1 MDFHSKTVKET
12 AKILG
17 TSLTKGLEPNEVVN
31 RLKEYGKNKL
41 SQAKKTPII
50 IQFLNQFKDF
60 MVIILIISAIV
71 SAVAEKVSGGNNYI
85 DSIIII
91 VIVVF
96 NGIIGMLQESKA
108 NHALEKL
115 KEMSQPEITVIRSGS
130 PITVPVEDIVKG
142 DLVELVQG
150 EYVPADC
157 RIIEANALQTDESSL
172 TGEST
177 SCTKTTDIYPE
188 NTPLADRGN
197 MAYMG
202 TIVVQGHGKAI
213 ITATGTDTQV
223 GHISK
228 MLDTTPVQTTPL
240 QKKLGETGRIL
251 GLGALAICFLIFI
264 IGLLRH
270 IPVFTMF
277 MTSISLAVA
286 AIPEG
291 LPAIVTVIL
300 AIGVQTMAKNNA
312 IVKTLSSVEALGS
325 ATVICSDKTG
335 TLTENKMKVIETTGE
350 DNVIKFATL
359 CCDATTENGEA
370 TEKAIVQK
378 AKEKGYIKD
387 NLEKDMPRVGEFPF
401 SSERKM
407 MTTIHKY
414 KGEYI
419 EITKGAPEYVLKKC
433 NFYYDKTKKTM
444 TPQKEKEILNKSSIF
459 ASQGLRVLAV
469 SSKECSSIPTEERD
483 LTFMGLIALEDS
495 PREGAAYAVKEC
507 KRAGIRTIMITG
519 DNPLTARAIGEKTGI
534 GTETAT
540 GAELDAMSSSEFSS
554 AVEKCNIFARVNPEH
569 KYKIV
574 EELKAKGEIVAMT
587 GDGVNDAPALKT
599 ADIGCAMG
607 FGGTDVA
614 RAAGDIILADDNFA
628 TIVKAVASGREM
640 YENIKKSVHFLLSS
654 NIGEIITIFTAL
666 LMGCATPLCP
676 IQLLWVNLVTDS
688 LPAIALGVDPCEE
701 NLMNR
706 KPNKSSSIFSRQMW
720 NNIIVEGVM
729 IGAISLLAY
738 TIGKVIFKDTLAGS
752 AMCFSTL
759 SICQLVHAFNMRS
772 HKSIFKIHILG
783 NKFLVISLVLGT
795 ALQIIAVQV
804 FPKIFKCS
812 ALNTMEWLVVIV
824 LSFIPIV
831 LCEIEKRLN

>member
-1 MDFHSKTVKET
+1 MDFYDKTIKET
-12 AKILG
+12 AKKLG
-17 TSLTKGLEPNEVVN
+17 TSLTKGLDPNEATD
-31 RLKEYGKNKL
+31 RLNKNGKNIL
-41 SQAKKTPII
+41 AEAKKPSVVLE
-50 IQFLNQFKDF
+50 FLNQFKDF
-60 MVIILIISAIV
+60 MVIILIISAVV
-71 SAVAEKVSGGNNYI
+71 SAVAEKISGGNNYT

-91 VIVVF
+91 VIIIF

-115 KEMSQPEITVIRSGS
+115 KEMSQPEVTVIRNGTASKIS
-130 PITVPVEDIVKG
+130 VEDVVTG
-142 DLVELVQG
+142 DLIELTQG

-157 RIIEANALQTDESSL
+157 RIIDANALQTDESSL
-172 TGEST
+172 TGES
-177 SCTKTTDIYPE
+177 SACTKTTDIFPE

-202 TIVVQGHGKAI
+202 TIVVKGHGKAI
-213 ITATGTDTQV
+213 ITATGTNTEV

-228 MLDTTPVQTTPL
+228 MLDLSQQQTTPL

-335 TLTENKMKVIETTGE
+335 TLTENKMKVVKVTGE
-350 DNVIKFATL
+350 KDVLKYACL
-359 CCDATTENGEA
+359 CCDATAEIGEA

-378 AKEKGYIKD
+378 AKEKGYIKE
-387 NLEKDMPRVGEFPF
+387 NIEKDMPRVGEFPF

-407 MTTIHKY
+407 MTTIHKN
-414 KGEYI
+414 KNEYI
-419 EITKGAPEYVLKKC
+419 EITKGATEYVLKKC
-433 NFYYDKTKKTM
+433 NFFCDKVKKSITS
-444 TPQKEKEILNKSSIF
+444 QKEREILSQSDLF

-469 SSKECSSIPTEERD
+469 ASRECSSMPTEERD
-483 LTFMGLIALEDS
+483 LCFMGLIALEDS
-495 PREGAAYAVKEC
+495 PREGVAYAVKEC

-519 DNPLTARAIGEKTGI
+519 DNPLTAGAIGEKIGI
-534 GTETAT
+534 GTEVTT
-540 GAELDAMSSSEFSS
+540 GTELDNADKETFS
-554 AVEKCNIFARVNPEH
+554 AFVENCNIFARVNPEH

-574 EELKAKGEIVAMT
+574 EELKSKGETVAMT
-587 GDGVNDAPALKT
+587 GDGVNDAPALKA

-607 FGGTDVA
+607 LGGTDVA
-614 RAAGDIILADDNFA
+614 RAAGDIILADDNFS
-628 TIVKAVASGREM
+628 TIIKAIASGREM

-666 LMGCATPLCP
+666 LMGCTTPLSP

-706 KPNKSSSIFSRQMW
+706 KPNKSTGIFSRQMW
-720 NNIIVEGVM
+720 SNIVIEGIM

-738 TIGKVIFKDTLAGS
+738 TIGKVIFNDTSIGS

-759 SICQLVHAFNMRS
+759 SICQLVHSFNMRS
-772 HKSIFKIHILG
+772 HKSLFKIHILS
-783 NKFLVISLVLGT
+783 NKFLVISLILGT
-795 ALQIIAVQV
+795 ALQIIAVQI
-804 FPKIFKCS
+804 FSEIFKCS
-812 ALNTMEWLVVIV
+812 SLNTIEWLVVIM
-824 LSFIPIV
+824 LSLIPVV
-831 LCEIEKRLN
+831 LCEIEKRL